1 MISKTQP
8 VEAGEYTI
16 SRRSLLTL
24 VSDGNIQS
32 VEDITVV
39 LDGDVSSA
47 TWELVWSAEGIGRQ
61 ILTIGSGTFS
71 AGKTT
76 VSITDF
82 SGLLNADRRGT
93 LSLSARPNAKYT
105 IDELVLTRS
114 IDVDVHVGSKFE
126 EMDLTEYSENR
137 YGRRFFD
144 TLGRR
149 KKASITSKV
158 LSRDKLT
165 SIWSF
170 LQRVGKSESITV
182 EFNESNLPVSD
193 EFWSGEYYLD
203 AVPQVNPVSQT
214 FFDINIKL
222 SEKI

>member
-24 VSDGNIQS
+24 ISDSNIQS

-39 LDGDVSSA
+39 VDGDVSSA
-47 TWELVWSAEGIGRQ
+47 TWELAWSAEGAGRQ
-61 ILTIGSGTFS
+61 IVTIGSGTFS

-126 EMDLTEYSENR
+126 EKDLTQYSENR

-149 KKASITSKV
+149 KQCSIVSKV
-158 LSRDKLT
+158 LSRDKI
-165 SIWSF
+165 SVIWGF
-170 LQRVGKSESITV
+170 LQAAGKTTPLTL
-182 EFNESNLPVSD
+182 EFDDNNLPISD
-193 EFWSGEYYLD
+193 TLWSGEYYLD

-214 FFDINIKL
+214 FFEIKIDL
-222 SEKI
+222 TEKI